1 MAKKESPQK
10 GQAHVGALKRIRP
23 VGKPRAVGERA
34 YASLKEAIVK
44 GDLSPGQRLVEMH
57 LSTQM
62 RTSRIPVREALKKL
76 EKDGLVEK
84 LAGGGFVV
92 KSFSRAEVEETFGI
106 RALLESYAAYLATE
120 HMTEAT
126 LNRLEGSIE
135 AYKVALDEGD
145 TQRLMQL
152 NTQFHETIYKAAGS
166 QKLYDLINNFRDV
179 IARYRKG
186 LLTCIDYARISL
198 EDHEKLIDAM
208 REQDK
213 DEVERLVKRHVLR
226 GKDIV
231 LKDMEAGKVF

>member
-1 MAKKESPQK
+1 M
-10 GQAHVGALKRIRP
+10 
-23 VGKPRAVGERA
+23 
-34 YASLKEAIVK
+34 
-44 GDLSPGQRLVEMH
+44 
-57 LSTQM
+57 
-62 RTSRIPVREALKKL
+62 
-76 EKDGLVEK
+76 
-84 LAGGGFVV
+84 
-92 KSFSRAEVEETFGI
+92 EETFGI

-152 NTQFHETIYKAAGS
+152 NTQFHETLYKAAGS

-213 DEVERLVKRHVLR
+213 EEVERLVKRHVLR
-226 GKDIV
+226 GKNIV